1 MSSIILL
8 QGGTVLYH
16 DDEDQVSA
24 LKDTDV
30 LITGN
35 LITKVAKG
43 IEVPADA
50 TVIDCKGKIVSPG
63 FIDTHHHVWQTQLKG
78 RHMDEQLLDY
88 LVAGNMQSY
97 NFTPEDMF
105 WGQLSGCLEAID
117 AGTTYVLDHSHGNYT
132 IEHGK

>member
-1 MSSIILL
+1 MTSSILL

-16 DDEDQVSA
+16 DDEDYVTA

-30 LITGN
+30 LVTGN
-35 LITKVAKG
+35 LITEIAKD
-43 IEVPADA
+43 IDVPDGA

-63 FIDTHHHVWQTQLKG
+63 FIDTHHHLWQTQLKG
-78 RHMDEQLLDY
+78 RHMDETLLEY
-88 LVAGNMQSY
+88 MVAGNMQSY

-105 WGQLSGCLEAID
+105 WGQLAGCLEAID

-132 IEHGK
+132 PEH